1 MKDRPAP
8 SAHPWRKYLEA
19 EICARPPNRGVQAEN
34 AQSRD
39 RRAGSQRARQV
50 QSVQGSDGF
59 AGERPPGAIQDFLVQ
74 LQEVPASARLRQR
87 PAAID
92 DVALPQRLRHLSPD
106 QHPVCLDKGENGCEN
121 LGCPGKELPHHVALR
136 LTQQPSE
143 DGARLSVESHRLPR
157 SAASRSAEVC
167 DRSSRGRRG

>member
-1 MKDRPAP
+1 MKDRPAR

-34 AQSRD
+34 AQPR
-39 RRAGSQRARQV
+39 
-50 QSVQGSDGF
+50 
-59 AGERPPGAIQDFLVQ
+59 
-74 LQEVPASARLRQR
+74 
-87 PAAID
+87 
-92 DVALPQRLRHLSPD
+92 QRLRHLSPD

-167 DRSSRGRRG
+167 